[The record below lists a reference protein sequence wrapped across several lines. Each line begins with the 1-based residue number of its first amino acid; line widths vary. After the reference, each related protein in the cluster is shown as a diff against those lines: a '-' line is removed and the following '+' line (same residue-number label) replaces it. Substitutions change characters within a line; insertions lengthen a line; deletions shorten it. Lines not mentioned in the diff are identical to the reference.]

1 VSADDPPASHYERL
15 RSTRP
20 ELFANPECAAF
31 EIDSSAVGRVTPS
44 GVIYED
50 DRLAFVRDPVRFRDG
65 TLGGYIRL
73 LPTAGGAAV
82 LPVFEDMIALISHF
96 RHATRSLHWEIPRGF
111 SDVGE
116 SPEGTARR
124 ELWEEIRVTARRW
137 ERLGLMHADTG
148 ISCSATSLY
157 WAELGRPP
165 KEVEGLEGII
175 AVELV
180 DKAALDRFIRSGEL
194 TDSFTLAAICY
205 AERLGL
211 PPFNHK

>member
-1 VSADDPPASHYERL
+1 MSANEPPLSRYERL

-20 ELFANPECAAF
+20 ELFANPEYAAF
-31 EIDSSAVGRVTPS
+31 EIDSSAVRRIAPS

-50 DRLAFVRDPVRFRDG
+50 HRLAFVRDPVRFRDG

-82 LPVFEDMIALISHF
+82 LPVFEDMIAIISHF

-111 SDVGE
+111 SDAGE
-116 SPEGTARR
+116 SPENTARR
-124 ELWEEIRVTARRW
+124 ELWEEIHVTARRW
-137 ERLGLMHADTG
+137 ERLGLIHADTG

-157 WAELGRPP
+157 WAELDRPP
-165 KEVEGLEGII
+165 EEVEDFEGIV

-180 DKAALDRFIRSGEL
+180 DKATLDRLIRDGEV

-205 AERLGL
+205 AERLKL
-211 PPFNHK
+211 PPFDHK